1 MLNIHKPFH
10 QKYRP
15 LNLDEL
21 VGQEFISITLKQA
34 LISQKIAPAYLFNGP
49 RGTGKT
55 SSARIF
61 AKSLNCLTSKQPTP
75 NPCGKCELCIQIA
88 EGNALDIIEIDAASN
103 TGVENIREIIDRARF
118 APTQA
123 RWKVYVIDECH
134 MLSTA
139 ASNALLKTIEEPPER
154 VIFILA
160 TTNPERVINTIQS
173 RCQKFDFKRISSNTI
188 FHNLSAIAKKESI
201 KFEDQALKLIAKRS
215 NGGMR
220 DAQSLLDQLS
230 LLPNGITAKNVQSL
244 LGEVSENDLTD
255 LINALI
261 NNEPESLLISCNNLY
276 NAGNEPNEILVGLLN
291 ITRDLLLKTL
301 NNNYSEMYYTSIE
314 FQNELNKFSYKISKN
329 RIIDWHNK
337 LKNVD
342 YQIKTSDNP
351 RLWLEI
357 HLTSLLEENINKT
370 IINKKELINK
380 QVISDDNRNHN
391 ESGNFNKKELINKQ
405 VISEDNKNHNESGDF
420 NKKELI
426 NKQVISEDNKNHNES
441 GDFNKKEL
449 INKQVISEDNK
460 NHNES
465 GDFNKKE
472 LINNQDINQNSK
484 NDNQTDYLKEKW
496 DLILSKLELPST
508 KMLLSQQ
515 AELASID
522 SNEVLIALSPNWEN
536 MIKSRKVIIENAIKK
551 VFGDKVK
558 LNFSSKKIN
567 ITKTAK
573 LQEKEIKKLNDNK
586 QKESTGFQNSP
597 SPTNKPKTE
606 FYDNSSKN
614 LANFFNGEI
623 IDLDE

>member
-15 LNLDEL
+15 GNLDEL

-61 AKSLNCLTSKQPTP
+61 AKSLNCLLSEQPTP

-88 EGNALDIIEIDAASN
+88 DGNALDIIEIDAASN

-154 VIFILA
+154 VVFILA

-188 FHNLSAIAKKESI
+188 FQNLSEIANKESI

-230 LLPNGITAKNVQSL
+230 LLPSGVTTKNVQNL
-244 LGEVSENDLTD
+244 LGEVSENDLTN

-261 NNEPESLLISCNNLY
+261 NNEPEALLISCNNLY
-276 NAGNEPNEILVGLLN
+276 DAGNEPNEILVGLLN

-301 NNNYSEMYYTSIE
+301 NNNYSDMFYTSID
-314 FQNELNKFSYKISKN
+314 FQNELNIFSNNISKN
-329 RIIDWHNK
+329 RIIDWHKK

-357 HLTSLLEENINKT
+357 HLTSLIENNDKENVFNNLKSKKININQENNNNGELINNQVISDNNKKQIEPET
-370 IINKKELINK
+370 IDNKELINN
-380 QVISDDNRNHN
+380 QVISDNNKKQIEPETIDN
-391 ESGNFNKKELINKQ
+391 KELINNQ
-405 VISEDNKNHNESGDF
+405 VISDN
-420 NKKELI
+420 NKKQIEPETI
-426 NKQVISEDNKNHNES
+426 DN
-441 GDFNKKEL
+441 
-449 INKQVISEDNK
+449 
-460 NHNES
+460 
-465 GDFNKKE
+465 KE

-484 NDNQTDYLKEKW
+484 YGNQTDYLKEKW
-496 DLILSKLELPST
+496 ELILSKLELPST
-508 KMLLSQQ
+508 RMLLSQQ

-536 MIKSRKVIIENAIKK
+536 MIKSRKIIIENAIKK

-558 LNFSSKKIN
+558 LNFSSKKIIITN
-567 ITKTAK
+567 PTKSKENVINKLNENQGRQSTDLQNSNPITKKT
-573 LQEKEIKKLNDNK
+573 QT
-586 QKESTGFQNSP
+586 ESQ
-597 SPTNKPKTE
+597 
-606 FYDNSSKN
+606 DNSSKN

>member
-61 AKSLNCLTSKQPTP
+61 AKSLNCLSSKQPTP

-154 VIFILA
+154 VVFILA

-188 FHNLSAIAKKESI
+188 FHNLSAIANKESI

-230 LLPNGITAKNVQSL
+230 LLPNGVTTKNVQSL

-276 NAGNEPNEILVGLLN
+276 DAGNEPNEILVGLLN

-314 FQNELNKFSYKISKN
+314 FQNELNKFSYNISKN

-380 QVISDDNRNHN
+380 QVISEDNKNQN
-391 ESGNFNKKELINKQ
+391 ESGN
-405 VISEDNKNHNESGDF
+405 
-420 NKKELI
+420 
-426 NKQVISEDNKNHNES
+426 
-441 GDFNKKEL
+441 
-449 INKQVISEDNK
+449 
-460 NHNES
+460 
-465 GDFNKKE
+465 FNKKE
-472 LINNQDINQNSK
+472 LINNQDINQDSK

-496 DLILSKLELPST
+496 ELILSKLELPST

-567 ITKTAK
+567 STKTAK

-586 QKESTGFQNSP
+586 EKQSTGFQNSP

-606 FYDNSSKN
+606 SYDNSSKN

>member
-61 AKSLNCLTSKQPTP
+61 AKSLNCLSSEQPTP

-154 VIFILA
+154 VVFILA

-188 FHNLSAIAKKESI
+188 FHNLSAIANKESI

-230 LLPNGITAKNVQSL
+230 LLPNGVTTKNVQSL

-261 NNEPESLLISCNNLY
+261 NNQPESLLISCNNLY
-276 NAGNEPNEILVGLLN
+276 DAGNEPNEILVGLLN

-301 NNNYSEMYYTSIE
+301 NNNYSEIYYTSIE

-329 RIIDWHNK
+329 RIIEWHNK

-380 QVISDDNRNHN
+380 QVIS
-391 ESGNFNKKELINKQ
+391 
-405 VISEDNKNHNESGDF
+405 EDNKNNA
-420 NKKELI
+420 
-426 NKQVISEDNKNHNES
+426 
-441 GDFNKKEL
+441 
-449 INKQVISEDNK
+449 
-460 NHNES
+460 ES

-496 DLILSKLELPST
+496 ELILSKLELPST

-515 AELASID
+515 AELANID

-567 ITKTAK
+567 ISKTAK
-573 LQEKEIKKLNDNK
+573 LQGKVIKKLDDNNEK
-586 QKESTGFQNSP
+586 QSTGFQNSP

-606 FYDNSSKN
+606 FNDNSSKN

>member
-61 AKSLNCLTSKQPTP
+61 AKSLNCLSSKQPTP

-154 VIFILA
+154 VVFILA

-188 FHNLSAIAKKESI
+188 FNNLSAIANKESI

-230 LLPNGITAKNVQSL
+230 LLPNGVTTKNVQSL

-261 NNEPESLLISCNNLY
+261 NNQPESLLISCNNLY
-276 NAGNEPNEILVGLLN
+276 DAGNEPNEILVGLLN

-301 NNNYSEMYYTSIE
+301 NNNYSEIYYTSIE
-314 FQNELNKFSYKISKN
+314 FQNELNEFSYKISKN
-329 RIIDWHNK
+329 RIIEWHNK

-380 QVISDDNRNHN
+380 QVIS
-391 ESGNFNKKELINKQ
+391 
-405 VISEDNKNHNESGDF
+405 EDNKNHNESG
-420 NKKELI
+420 N
-426 NKQVISEDNKNHNES
+426 
-441 GDFNKKEL
+441 
-449 INKQVISEDNK
+449 
-460 NHNES
+460 
-465 GDFNKKE
+465 FNKKE

-496 DLILSKLELPST
+496 ELILSKLELPST

-573 LQEKEIKKLNDNK
+573 LQDKVIKKLNDNNEK
-586 QKESTGFQNSP
+586 QSTGFQNSP
-597 SPTNKPKTE
+597 SPTNKPKPE
-606 FYDNSSKN
+606 SYDNSPKN